1 MGDEVLHDVF
11 VEVAQIARLILVDC
25 LDAAPD
31 HVLVPA
37 QVTSAT
43 SCSCSGTWTMNA
55 PPWVMTCE
63 AVRACGRTLED
74 LRSPRP
80 VIRGL
85 PATAG
90 SLRRFQADS
99 GAGSTRD
106 EKKPAVVMSNTYT
119 DLQGFYGS
127 DGTRTCDLR
136 ELEPATSGVIGHV
149 DHRNAQPTATVFAR
163 FRASCARPKGS
174 IVRRQSRQR
183 SLARRST
190 GRARMRRS
198 TVGAGAKT
206 IPNTNLTKTRVPL
219 ERTPE
224 GALSRVRL

>member
-1 MGDEVLHDVF
+1 VGDEVLHDVF

-136 ELEPATSGVIGHV
+136 RDRPRRPSQRATHGNGFRPFSRFLRANLKAPSFVVSLDNALLLDAVPAELGCGGP
-149 DHRNAQPTATVFAR
+149 R
-163 FRASCARPKGS
+163 
-174 IVRRQSRQR
+174 
-183 SLARRST
+183 
-190 GRARMRRS
+190 
-198 TVGAGAKT
+198 
-206 IPNTNLTKTRVPL
+206 
-219 ERTPE
+219 
-224 GALSRVRL
+224 